1 MAMPIQLTW
10 HTSFDMSCMHA
21 MSVLVGRVPLANA
34 ELTAD
39 LYPIVK
45 ELRSRLMHDKLEEP
59 PFLEHLVPLA
69 GEHPSERDLAAARWY
84 TRCSLSIHRLR
95 QSSSGTVR

>member
-21 MSVLVGRVPLANA
+21 MSVLLGRVPLANA
-34 ELTAD
+34 ELTAG

-69 GEHPSERDLAAARWY
+69 GEH
-84 TRCSLSIHRLR
+84 
-95 QSSSGTVR
+95 